1 MQHSFFYAKTTLILL
16 FISLSLVLSGC
27 SQNSNPKNEI
37 NISDGNL
44 SAPLPSALV
53 VVDASTL
60 VVELKEGDKIH
71 ACNNLSV
78 DQSNGTFSCDLSL
91 PAGAHTLE
99 LVYSINDA
107 THGKVQVA
115 TSTGIQVDVKA
126 GETTTSDFS
135 ATTLSYNDDDNDG
148 INNLQELDAGT
159 NPAGSECIIGS
170 SLIGFC
176 TLG

>member
-1 MQHSFFYAKTTLILL
+1 MLILF
-16 FISLSLVLSGC
+16 FISFSLVLSGC

-37 NISDGNL
+37 NISDGSL

-60 VVELKEGDKIH
+60 IVELKEGDKIH
-71 ACNNLSV
+71 TCNNLSV
-78 DQSNGTFSCDLSL
+78 DQGSGTFSCDISL
-91 PAGAHTLE
+91 PAGTHTLE
-99 LVYSINDA
+99 LVYSINDV

-115 TSTGIQVDVKA
+115 TTTGIQVDVKA

-135 ATTLSYNDDDNDG
+135 TATLSYNDDDNDG

-170 SLIGFC
+170 SLIGSC

>member
-1 MQHSFFYAKTTLILL
+1 MQHYLFHAKTTLILL
-16 FISLSLVLSGC
+16 FISFSLVLSGC

-37 NISDGNL
+37 NISDGSL

-60 VVELKEGDKIH
+60 IVELKEGDKIH
-71 ACNNLSV
+71 TCNNLSV
-78 DQSNGTFSCDLSL
+78 DQGSGTFSCDISL
-91 PAGAHTLE
+91 PAGTHTLE
-99 LVYSINDA
+99 LVYSINDV

-115 TSTGIQVDVKA
+115 TTTGIQVDVKA

-135 ATTLSYNDDDNDG
+135 TATLSYNDDDNDG

-159 NPAGSECIIGS
+159 NPAGSKCIIGE
-170 SLIGFC
+170 SLIGRC